1 MPPRLRSRPGAPNAN
16 GAGDGSPPTT
26 PRDVTAR
33 PVALAL
39 ARVHLR
45 LGSLALARTELEM
58 LEQAGEL
65 DLPGRI
71 DLAEVRWRTG
81 DLARASE
88 AASIA
93 LSAGEEDPIALAIA
107 AEAAAADGR
116 PNEARR
122 LATRALD
129 RASVPVDVL
138 FAGMPRSGVWP
149 ADPAEPPPTAATL
162 FHHEPSPVQHLRA
175 GDTDPAV
182 AEARAA
188 SPDRA
193 DDAEL
198 DAAMGLW
205 DSEGPVP
212 RNVLPDPADELE
224 AARAALASGSLEEGV
239 LRLGLVL
246 RLAPALAPAV
256 LEASEGLTGAAANL
270 IRGDAFR
277 LVGLE
282 EEASRAFA
290 AVAWSG
296 KRDRRGRPARAA
308 HGRVSAATEVATNGS
323 TPEGADPGVTRE
335 DASDDR
341 DLDPDGST
349 AAETQA

>member
-1 MPPRLRSRPGAPNAN
+1 MPPRVRAEPAASTAN
-16 GAGDGSPPTT
+16 GAPDGSTGT
-26 PRDVTAR
+26 ASREAAAR

-65 DLPGRI
+65 DHPGRI
-71 DLAEVRWRTG
+71 DLAEVRWRSG
-81 DLARASE
+81 DLTGAAE

-93 LSAGEEDPIALAIA
+93 LSAGEEDPIALAIS

-149 ADPAEPPPTAATL
+149 ADAADPPPTAATL

-182 AEARAA
+182 AQARAA
-188 SPDRA
+188 PGDRA
-193 DDAEL
+193 DDAEH
-198 DAAMGLW
+198 DAALGLW
-205 DSEGPVP
+205 DSDGASVP
-212 RNVLPDPADELE
+212 QDILPDPADELE
-224 AARAALASGSLEEGV
+224 AARAALASGAIDEGV

-256 LEASEGLTGAAANL
+256 LDATQGITGAAANL
-270 IRGDAFR
+270 VRGDAFR

-282 EEASRAFA
+282 VEADREFA

-296 KRDRRGRPARAA
+296 KRDRRGRPSKAVDR
-308 HGRVSAATEVATNGS
+308 RTSKATADATNGV
-323 TPEGADPGVTRE
+323 TPEATDSGGAAGENPGH
-335 DASDDR
+335 
-341 DLDPDGST
+341 DPDAPT
-349 AAETQA
+349 AAARPA

>member
-1 MPPRLRSRPGAPNAN
+1 MPPRVRARPAASNAN
-16 GAGDGSPPTT
+16 GAGDGA
-26 PRDVTAR
+26 TATASRVAASR

-71 DLAEVRWRTG
+71 DLAEVRWRSG
-81 DLARASE
+81 DLTGAAE

-93 LSAGEEDPIALAIA
+93 LSAGEEDPIALAIS

-122 LATRALD
+122 FATRALD
-129 RASVPVDVL
+129 RASVPVDDL

-149 ADPAEPPPTAATL
+149 ADAADPPPTAATL

-182 AEARAA
+182 AEARSA
-188 SPDRA
+188 SADRA
-193 DDAEL
+193 ADAER
-198 DAAMGLW
+198 DAALGLW
-205 DSEGPVP
+205 DSDGASVP
-212 RNVLPDPADELE
+212 PNVLPDPADELD
-224 AARAALASGSLEEGV
+224 AARAALASGAIDEGV

-256 LEASEGLTGAAANL
+256 LDATQGLTGAAANL
-270 IRGDAFR
+270 VRGDAFR

-282 EEASRAFA
+282 VEASRAFA

-296 KRDRRGRPARAA
+296 ERDRRGRPSKAVDGRA
-308 HGRVSAATEVATNGS
+308 SNATADATNGS
-323 TPEGADPGVTRE
+323 TPDTTDAGSAGDEAPGH
-335 DASDDR
+335 
-341 DLDPDGST
+341 DPDAPTG
-349 AAETQA
+349 AETPA